1 MVHLYPRPDPSPQI
15 PTPEETGTAVPTYS
29 DMTPHHKFKLEKAVT
44 EVHVYLRPDQ

>member
-29 DMTPHHKFKLEKAVT
+29 DMTPHHKSPD
-44 EVHVYLRPDQ
+44 LRRLGWL